1 MTTQRTHR
9 NATSAVVG
17 GGGPGGGVGDSDY
30 ETLMQRLH
38 IGSYQRSPGAIE
50 HYMHEPQQQQ
60 QQQHHHQQQQ
70 QLHHHHHHQ
79 QQQQQQLMQPRLPSS
94 EDYTLYER
102 GSIIAASKYATA
114 TPKTSM
120 DHMLGMMGNG
130 GGGSGSGNNSS
141 SSMGS
146 AAMLQQ
152 RGGGSPHIYAPT
164 AQVLGQRIVPQKH
177 SPVYE
182 NLEFY
187 GQFDTNQKRAQ
198 PQSPASR
205 QSVMLNDYLLMQPIG
220 GGRFAHTPVPEAT
233 TIATVGAG
241 ASKHSHPHTHPHP
254 IEELSATAP
263 IYENIIPHSGQRAQP
278 QASPATAS
286 IYQHTEMATPTPH
299 NVELNALQLSASSS
313 SSPLHQRSISSN
325 SSAAATGAGSAAG
338 TTVGGLHSPTQRY
351 RNLSLPSHLSPM
363 ASPVTVATKLQLQQH
378 TPLKQPQQA
387 QLGINVSVNPNYI
400 EDINSSDY
408 VCMTANLHRSS
419 NSNNT
424 NTNNHTNSNSNSN
437 SNTNSNNTNSISNNN
452 TKSRSPNNVR
462 LSAASPQPPPPS
474 QQQPLPQQQ
483 QQPLPQQQ
491 QQQPQQLLQSSHLQS
506 QPLPIQT
513 MATTTASA
521 AQPLQLRATPLATT
535 APLAVATSPTPSQS
549 STAALRPKRGLT
561 KNLLPYSV
569 TPPRPAG
576 PTEAQRKIEELTR
589 QLEEEIEQSEEHGEY
604 FGICHTCGEKVKGAG
619 QACQAMGNL
628 YHTNCFI
635 CCSCGR
641 ALRGKAFYNVHG
653 RVYCEEDYMYSGFQQ
668 TAEKCAICG
677 HLIMEMILQAMGKSY
692 HPGCFRCCICN
703 ECLDGVPFTVDV
715 DHKIYC
721 VNDYHRMF
729 APKCAS
735 CGKGIT
741 PVEGTD
747 ETVRVVSMDKDFHVD
762 CYICEECGMQLTDEP
777 DKRCYPLDGRLL
789 CRGCHLQRL
798 ALQSSPHTRHQ
809 EPVCASYQYMG

>member
-9 NATSAVVG
+9 NATSTAVG
-17 GGGPGGGVGDSDY
+17 SGAGDSDY

-38 IGSYQRSPGAIE
+38 IGGSYQRSPGGFDNF
-50 HYMHEPQQQQ
+50 MHDAPQQPQQQ
-60 QQQHHHQQQQ
+60 QQQHHHQ
-70 QLHHHHHHQ
+70 HQ
-79 QQQQQQLMQPRLPSS
+79 QQQQHHQRLSNS
-94 EDYTLYER
+94 EDYKLYER
-102 GSIIAASKYATA
+102 GNIIAASKYATA
-114 TPKTSM
+114 IPKPGAEPIM
-120 DHMLGMMGNG
+120 IGNG
-130 GGGSGSGNNSS
+130 SNSQPP
-141 SSMGS
+141 
-146 AAMLQQ
+146 L
-152 RGGGSPHIYAPT
+152 IYAPT
-164 AQVLGQRIVPQKH
+164 AQVLGQRIAPQKH

-187 GQFDTNQKRAQ
+187 GQFDTNQRRAQ

-220 GGRFAHTPVPEAT
+220 GGRFAHTPVPEAPQ
-233 TIATVGAG
+233 
-241 ASKHSHPHTHPHP
+241 KHTHQP
-254 IEELSATAP
+254 IEELSAVAP

-278 QASPATAS
+278 QASPATATM
-286 IYQHTEMATPTPH
+286 YQHTEMATPTPTA
-299 NVELNALQLSASSS
+299 NQMELNAMML
-313 SSPLHQRSISSN
+313 SSPLHQRSSSN
-325 SSAAATGAGSAAG
+325 NSSSNAGGSSGALG
-338 TTVGGLHSPTQRY
+338 SPTQRY
-351 RNLSLPSHLSPM
+351 RNLSLPSHGSPL
-363 ASPVTVATKLQLQQH
+363 ASPAPPPLAKLQLQQH
-378 TPLKQPQQA
+378 TPIKQQQ
-387 QLGINVSVNPNYI
+387 QVGINVSVNPNYI

-408 VCMTANLHRSS
+408 VCMTANLHRSTAAAVPTS
-419 NSNNT
+419 SAVN
-424 NTNNHTNSNSNSN
+424 
-437 SNTNSNNTNSISNNN
+437 
-452 TKSRSPNNVR
+452 SRSPNNSSSSSNNNNSNNNGR
-462 LSAASPQPPPPS
+462 LTAVSPQPPLPPP
-474 QQQPLPQQQ
+474 PLTAAAT
-483 QQPLPQQQ
+483 
-491 QQQPQQLLQSSHLQS
+491 
-506 QPLPIQT
+506 QT
-513 MATTTASA
+513 STATTSA
-521 AQPLQLRATPLATT
+521 AAQMQPLQLRATPIATT

>member
-1 MTTQRTHR
+1 MTTQRTQTQAR
-9 NATSAVVG
+9 N
-17 GGGPGGGVGDSDY
+17 PGNSDSDY

-38 IGSYQRSPGAIE
+38 IGGGGGGGGIGGPGDGGMAMRSYQRSPGAIE
-50 HYMHEPQQQQ
+50 NFLQESQQQQ
-60 QQQHHHQQQQ
+60 QQQMQQHH
-70 QLHHHHHHQ
+70 LHHNQ
-79 QQQQQQLMQPRLPSS
+79 
-94 EDYTLYER
+94 DYKLYER
-102 GSIIAASKYATA
+102 GNIIAASKYAT
-114 TPKTSM
+114 PRPVEQLQ
-120 DHMLGMMGNG
+120 HVHN
-130 GGGSGSGNNSS
+130 
-141 SSMGS
+141 GS
-146 AAMLQQ
+146 A
-152 RGGGSPHIYAPT
+152 HIYAPT
-164 AQVLGQRIVPQKH
+164 AQILGQRIAPQKH

-187 GQFDTNQKRAQ
+187 GQFDSNHKRAQ
-198 PQSPASR
+198 PQSPGSR
-205 QSVMLNDYLLMQPIG
+205 QSAMLNDYLLMQPIG
-220 GGRFAHTPVPEAT
+220 AGRFAHTPVPENPGGPARGGGGGPPPGRSVALGPT
-233 TIATVGAG
+233 
-241 ASKHSHPHTHPHP
+241 SDL
-254 IEELSATAP
+254 EEHAAP

-278 QASPATAS
+278 QASPATATM
-286 IYQHTEMATPTPH
+286 YQEMQPTS
-299 NVELNALQLSASSS
+299 NSSGGSSTAGLDLNALLAS
-313 SSPLHQRSISSN
+313 PMHQRSISSN
-325 SSAAATGAGSAAG
+325 TASSSSLG
-338 TTVGGLHSPTQRY
+338 SPTQRY
-351 RNLSLPSHLSPM
+351 RNLSLPSHLSPVPT
-363 ASPVTVATKLQLQQH
+363 AQSVAKLQQH
-378 TPLKQPQQA
+378 TPIKSPGGA
-387 QLGINVSVNPNYI
+387 INVSVNPNYI

-408 VCMTANLHRSS
+408 VCMTANLHRNTSAGLATGRAAATGATAQRTIQEPAKISS
-419 NSNNT
+419 S
-424 NTNNHTNSNSNSN
+424 
-437 SNTNSNNTNSISNNN
+437 
-452 TKSRSPNNVR
+452 
-462 LSAASPQPPPPS
+462 LAMG
-474 QQQPLPQQQ
+474 
-483 QQPLPQQQ
+483 
-491 QQQPQQLLQSSHLQS
+491 
-506 QPLPIQT
+506 
-513 MATTTASA
+513 MATA
-521 AQPLQLRATPLATT
+521 AAPATSIAPVVAAPSTISLRATPIAMT
-535 APLAVATSPTPSQS
+535 APLAVATSPTPSQG
-549 STAALRPKRGLT
+549 STGLT

-653 RVYCEEDYMYSGFQQ
+653 RVYCEEDYMNSLLQYSGFQQ

-692 HPGCFRCCICN
+692 HPGCFRCCVCN

-798 ALQSSPHTRHQ
+798 ALQSSPHARHQ

>member
-1 MTTQRTHR
+1 MTTQRTQTQAR
-9 NATSAVVG
+9 N
-17 GGGPGGGVGDSDY
+17 PGNSDSDY

-38 IGSYQRSPGAIE
+38 IGGGGGGGGIGGPGDGGMAMRSYQRSPGAIE
-50 HYMHEPQQQQ
+50 NFLQESQQQQ
-60 QQQHHHQQQQ
+60 QQQMQQHH
-70 QLHHHHHHQ
+70 LHHNQ
-79 QQQQQQLMQPRLPSS
+79 
-94 EDYTLYER
+94 DYKLYER
-102 GSIIAASKYATA
+102 GNIIAASKYAT
-114 TPKTSM
+114 PRPVEQLQ
-120 DHMLGMMGNG
+120 HVHN
-130 GGGSGSGNNSS
+130 
-141 SSMGS
+141 GS
-146 AAMLQQ
+146 A
-152 RGGGSPHIYAPT
+152 HIYAPT
-164 AQVLGQRIVPQKH
+164 AQILGQRIAPQKH

-187 GQFDTNQKRAQ
+187 GQFDSNHKRAQ
-198 PQSPASR
+198 PQSPGSR
-205 QSVMLNDYLLMQPIG
+205 QSAMLNDYLLMQPIG
-220 GGRFAHTPVPEAT
+220 AGRFAHTPVPENPGRGGGGGPPPGRSVALGPT
-233 TIATVGAG
+233 
-241 ASKHSHPHTHPHP
+241 SDL
-254 IEELSATAP
+254 EEHAAP

-278 QASPATAS
+278 QASPATATM
-286 IYQHTEMATPTPH
+286 YQEMQPTS
-299 NVELNALQLSASSS
+299 NSSGGSSTAGLDLNALLAS
-313 SSPLHQRSISSN
+313 PMHQRSISSN
-325 SSAAATGAGSAAG
+325 TASSSSLG
-338 TTVGGLHSPTQRY
+338 SPTQRY
-351 RNLSLPSHLSPM
+351 RNLSLPSHLSPVPT
-363 ASPVTVATKLQLQQH
+363 AQSVAKLQQH
-378 TPLKQPQQA
+378 TPIKSPGGA
-387 QLGINVSVNPNYI
+387 INVSVNPNYI

-408 VCMTANLHRSS
+408 VCMTANLHRNTSAGLATGRAAATGATAQRTIQEPAKISS
-419 NSNNT
+419 S
-424 NTNNHTNSNSNSN
+424 
-437 SNTNSNNTNSISNNN
+437 
-452 TKSRSPNNVR
+452 
-462 LSAASPQPPPPS
+462 LAMG
-474 QQQPLPQQQ
+474 
-483 QQPLPQQQ
+483 
-491 QQQPQQLLQSSHLQS
+491 
-506 QPLPIQT
+506 
-513 MATTTASA
+513 MATAAAPATSIAPVVAAPSTTS
-521 AQPLQLRATPLATT
+521 LRATPIAMT
-535 APLAVATSPTPSQS
+535 APLAVATSPTPSQG
-549 STAALRPKRGLT
+549 STAVNAALKPRRGLT

-692 HPGCFRCCICN
+692 HPGCFRCCVCN

-798 ALQSSPHTRHQ
+798 ALQSSPHARHQ

>member
-1 MTTQRTHR
+1 MTTQRTQTQAR
-9 NATSAVVG
+9 SAHSS
-17 GGGPGGGVGDSDY
+17 DSDY

-38 IGSYQRSPGAIE
+38 IGAGGGGAAAGGVAMRSYQRSPGAIE
-50 HYMHEPQQQQ
+50 HLLQDGQQQQ
-60 QQQHHHQQQQ
+60 QQQQQMMMM
-70 QLHHHHHHQ
+70 Q
-79 QQQQQQLMQPRLPSS
+79 QQQQQQQQQSLHHQ
-94 EDYTLYER
+94 DYKLYER
-102 GSIIAASKYATA
+102 GNIIAASKYAT
-114 TPKTSM
+114 PRPVEQVM
-120 DHMLGMMGNG
+120 MLGGHSHGHSHSHSHN
-130 GGGSGSGNNSS
+130 
-141 SSMGS
+141 GS
-146 AAMLQQ
+146 A
-152 RGGGSPHIYAPT
+152 HIYAPT
-164 AQVLGQRIVPQKH
+164 AQVLGQRIAPQKH

-187 GQFDTNQKRAQ
+187 GQQFDSNHKRAQ
-198 PQSPASR
+198 PQSPGSR
-205 QSVMLNDYLLMQPIG
+205 QSAMLNDYLLMQPIG
-220 GGRFAHTPVPEAT
+220 GGRFAHTPVPVPLPVESPG
-233 TIATVGAG
+233 GARG
-241 ASKHSHPHTHPHP
+241 AAKMSLGPGGDL
-254 IEELSATAP
+254 EEHAAAHP
-263 IYENIIPHSGQRAQP
+263 IYENIIPQHSGQRAQP
-278 QASPATAS
+278 QASPATATM
-286 IYQHTEMATPTPH
+286 YQEMQPPASTSSGGSSASASGLD
-299 NVELNALQLSASSS
+299 LNALLAS
-313 SSPLHQRSISSN
+313 PMHQRSN
-325 SSAAATGAGSAAG
+325 TATGTSSSGSLG
-338 TTVGGLHSPTQRY
+338 SPTQRY
-351 RNLSLPSHLSPM
+351 RNLSLPSHLSPN
-363 ASPVTVATKLQLQQH
+363 AQSQSSVAKLQQH
-378 TPLKQPQQA
+378 TPIKSPMGQGGA
-387 QLGINVSVNPNYI
+387 INVSVNPNYI

-408 VCMTANLHRSS
+408 VCMTANLHR
-419 NSNNT
+419 NT
-424 NTNNHTNSNSNSN
+424 TAGLATG
-437 SNTNSNNTNSISNNN
+437 
-452 TKSRSPNNVR
+452 R
-462 LSAASPQPPPPS
+462 AAATGAMPQRTVQEPAA
-474 QQQPLPQQQ
+474 
-483 QQPLPQQQ
+483 
-491 QQQPQQLLQSSHLQS
+491 
-506 QPLPIQT
+506 
-513 MATTTASA
+513 MATVSSSSSSSAEAAPPAAMAATSIAPTTAA
-521 AQPLQLRATPLATT
+521 AGAAAGGAPIPATGSLRATPIAMT
-535 APLAVATSPTPSQS
+535 APLAVATSPTPSQG
-549 STAALRPKRGLT
+549 STGRSCLT

-692 HPGCFRCCICN
+692 HPGCFRCCVCN

-798 ALQSSPHTRHQ
+798 ALQSSPHARHQ

>member
-1 MTTQRTHR
+1 MTTQRTQTQAR
-9 NATSAVVG
+9 NPSNS
-17 GGGPGGGVGDSDY
+17 DSDY

-38 IGSYQRSPGAIE
+38 IGGGGGAGGGGGGGSGGPGDGGVAMRSYQRSPGAIE
-50 HYMHEPQQQQ
+50 NYLQESQQQ
-60 QQQHHHQQQQ
+60 QQQHQMQQMQN
-70 QLHHHHHHQ
+70 LHHNQ
-79 QQQQQQLMQPRLPSS
+79 
-94 EDYTLYER
+94 DYKLYER
-102 GSIIAASKYATA
+102 GNIIAASKYATPRPVEQIQH
-114 TPKTSM
+114 T
-120 DHMLGMMGNG
+120 HN
-130 GGGSGSGNNSS
+130 
-141 SSMGS
+141 GS
-146 AAMLQQ
+146 AQ
-152 RGGGSPHIYAPT
+152 IYAPT
-164 AQVLGQRIVPQKH
+164 AQILGQRIAPQKH

-187 GQFDTNQKRAQ
+187 GQFDSNHKRAQ
-198 PQSPASR
+198 PQSPGSR
-205 QSVMLNDYLLMQPIG
+205 QSAILNGYLLMQPIRA
-220 GGRFAHTPVPEAT
+220 GRFAHTPVPENQGTASLG
-233 TIATVGAG
+233 TVRGAG
-241 ASKHSHPHTHPHP
+241 GPPPPSGRSAALGPTGDL
-254 IEELSATAP
+254 EEHAAP

-278 QASPATAS
+278 QASPATATM
-286 IYQHTEMATPTPH
+286 YQEMQPTS
-299 NVELNALQLSASSS
+299 NSSGGSSTAGLDLNALLAS
-313 SSPLHQRSISSN
+313 PMHQRSISSN
-325 SSAAATGAGSAAG
+325 TASSSSLG
-338 TTVGGLHSPTQRY
+338 SPTQRY
-351 RNLSLPSHLSPM
+351 RNLSLPSHLSPVPT
-363 ASPVTVATKLQLQQH
+363 AQSVAKLQQH
-378 TPLKQPQQA
+378 TPIKSPGGA
-387 QLGINVSVNPNYI
+387 INVSVNPNYI

-408 VCMTANLHRSS
+408 VCMTANLNRNTAAGLATGRAAATGATAQRTVQEPPIITSS
-419 NSNNT
+419 LAMGMATAAPPATSNAPT
-424 NTNNHTNSNSNSN
+424 
-437 SNTNSNNTNSISNNN
+437 
-452 TKSRSPNNVR
+452 
-462 LSAASPQPPPPS
+462 SAAAAPAALTS
-474 QQQPLPQQQ
+474 
-483 QQPLPQQQ
+483 
-491 QQQPQQLLQSSHLQS
+491 
-506 QPLPIQT
+506 
-513 MATTTASA
+513 TAS
-521 AQPLQLRATPLATT
+521 LRATPIAMT
-535 APLAVATSPTPSQS
+535 APLAVATSPTPSQG
-549 STAALRPKRGLT
+549 STAVNAALKPRRGLT

-692 HPGCFRCCICN
+692 HPGCFRCCVCN

-798 ALQSSPHTRHQ
+798 ALQSSPHARHQ

>member
-1 MTTQRTHR
+1 MTTRRTTR
-9 NATSAVVG
+9 NATSASNESEYDYELLMQRMHIGSSG
-17 GGGPGGGVGDSDY
+17 GGGATMSGASAGGLGVLG
-30 ETLMQRLH
+30 RN
-38 IGSYQRSPGAIE
+38 YQRSPVAVENFVEQIF
-50 HYMHEPQQQQ
+50 H
-60 QQQHHHQQQQ
+60 
-70 QLHHHHHHQ
+70 
-79 QQQQQQLMQPRLPSS
+79 
-94 EDYTLYER
+94 
-102 GSIIAASKYATA
+102 
-114 TPKTSM
+114 
-120 DHMLGMMGNG
+120 N
-130 GGGSGSGNNSS
+130 
-141 SSMGS
+141 
-146 AAMLQQ
+146 
-152 RGGGSPHIYAPT
+152 GSPQIYAPT
-164 AQVLGQRIVPQKH
+164 AQVLGQRIAPQKH

-182 NLEFY
+182 NLEFH
-187 GQFDTNQKRAQ
+187 GQFDSNHKRAQ
-198 PQSPASR
+198 PQSPGSR
-205 QSVMLNDYLLMQPIG
+205 HAAAMSAGSGMLKDYLVMQPIG
-220 GGRFAHTPVPEAT
+220 GRLAHTPVPDAGNS
-233 TIATVGAG
+233 IANSNDTENVAN
-241 ASKHSHPHTHPHP
+241 
-254 IEELSATAP
+254 P

-278 QASPATAS
+278 QASPATA
-286 IYQHTEMATPTPH
+286 TM
-299 NVELNALQLSASSS
+299 SSS
-313 SSPLHQRSISSN
+313 SSVSSVTASGLDLNALLASPMHQRSFSSHTSSTN
-325 SSAAATGAGSAAG
+325 SSTQAAPAAAAASQSN
-338 TTVGGLHSPTQRY
+338 LASPNQRY
-351 RNLSLPSHLSPM
+351 RNLSLPNHI
-363 ASPVTVATKLQLQQH
+363 PVSKLQQH
-378 TPLKQPQQA
+378 TLIKHLPSHGPSVVSGGVSAPQP
-387 QLGINVSVNPNYI
+387 GINVSVNPNYI

-408 VCMTANLHRSS
+408 VCMTANLHR
-419 NSNNT
+419 NT
-424 NTNNHTNSNSNSN
+424 ASG
-437 SNTNSNNTNSISNNN
+437 SIAPVGA
-452 TKSRSPNNVR
+452 TPQRAAATGQATETGIAAVVPPPTL
-462 LSAASPQPPPPS
+462 LSAATAAT
-474 QQQPLPQQQ
+474 
-483 QQPLPQQQ
+483 
-491 QQQPQQLLQSSHLQS
+491 QS
-506 QPLPIQT
+506 
-513 MATTTASA
+513 
-521 AQPLQLRATPLATT
+521 LRATPI
-535 APLAVATSPTPSQS
+535 AVATSPTPSQG
-549 STAALRPKRGLT
+549 STAVNAALKPRRGLT

-798 ALQSSPHTRHQ
+798 ALQSSPHVRHQ

>member
-1 MTTQRTHR
+1 MATQRTQMQAR
-9 NATSAVVG
+9 NASASSTE
-17 GGGPGGGVGDSDY
+17 SDY

-38 IGSYQRSPGAIE
+38 IGGAGPGGGVPQQVGGAHSMRGYQRSPGAIE
-50 HYMHEPQQQQ
+50 NFLQDS
-60 QQQHHHQQQQ
+60 QHMQHSTIHH
-70 QLHHHHHHQ
+70 
-79 QQQQQQLMQPRLPSS
+79 P
-94 EDYTLYER
+94 DYKMYER
-102 GSIIAASKYATA
+102 SNIIAASKYATPRPVEQLM
-114 TPKTSM
+114 TTT
-120 DHMLGMMGNG
+120 N
-130 GGGSGSGNNSS
+130 
-141 SSMGS
+141 GS
-146 AAMLQQ
+146 AQ
-152 RGGGSPHIYAPT
+152 IYAPT
-164 AQVLGQRIVPQKH
+164 AQILGQRIVPQKH

-187 GQFDTNQKRAQ
+187 GQFDSNHKRAQ
-198 PQSPASR
+198 PQSPGSR
-205 QSVMLNDYLLMQPIG
+205 QSTMLNDYLLMQPI
-220 GGRFAHTPVPEAT
+220 RFAHTPVPEHPPLDARMGR
-233 TIATVGAG
+233 GAG
-241 ASKHSHPHTHPHP
+241 AT
-254 IEELSATAP
+254 EEHAAP

-278 QASPATAS
+278 QASPATATM
-286 IYQHTEMATPTPH
+286 YQELQTTTTTNSAGGSNSSSTSGLD
-299 NVELNALQLSASSS
+299 LNAMLA
-313 SSPLHQRSISSN
+313 SPLHQRSISSN
-325 SSAAATGAGSAAG
+325 TASSNSLG
-338 TTVGGLHSPTQRY
+338 SPTQRY
-351 RNLSLPSHLSPM
+351 RNLSLPSHLSPVPTTH
-363 ASPVTVATKLQLQQH
+363 SVAKLQQH
-378 TPLKQPQQA
+378 TPIKSP
-387 QLGINVSVNPNYI
+387 INVSVNPNYI

-408 VCMTANLHRSS
+408 VCMTANLHRNPGLATGKVATAGAAPQRAFPEPSVMLPS
-419 NSNNT
+419 TSGAGAGGVAAPGPLPET
-424 NTNNHTNSNSNSN
+424 G
-437 SNTNSNNTNSISNNN
+437 
-452 TKSRSPNNVR
+452 
-462 LSAASPQPPPPS
+462 AASSGAPA
-474 QQQPLPQQQ
+474 
-483 QQPLPQQQ
+483 
-491 QQQPQQLLQSSHLQS
+491 SST
-506 QPLPIQT
+506 P
-513 MATTTASA
+513 ASA
-521 AQPLQLRATPLATT
+521 VPSRATPIAMT
-535 APLAVATSPTPSQS
+535 APLAVATSPTPSQG
-549 STAALRPKRGLT
+549 STAVNAALKPRRGLT

-692 HPGCFRCCICN
+692 HPGCFRCCVCN

-798 ALQSSPHTRHQ
+798 ALQSSPHARHQ

>member
-1 MTTQRTHR
+1 MTTQRTHTQAR
-9 NATSAVVG
+9 N
-17 GGGPGGGVGDSDY
+17 PGNSESDY

-38 IGSYQRSPGAIE
+38 IGGGGVGGGGGGVGGPADGGVAMRSYQRSPGAIE
-50 HYMHEPQQQQ
+50 NFLQESQQQQ
-60 QQQHHHQQQQ
+60 QQQMQN
-70 QLHHHHHHQ
+70 LHHLQHHNHNHNQ
-79 QQQQQQLMQPRLPSS
+79 
-94 EDYTLYER
+94 DYKLYER
-102 GSIIAASKYATA
+102 GNIIAASKYAT
-114 TPKTSM
+114 PRPVEQLQQ
-120 DHMLGMMGNG
+120 HGHN
-130 GGGSGSGNNSS
+130 
-141 SSMGS
+141 GS
-146 AAMLQQ
+146 A
-152 RGGGSPHIYAPT
+152 HIYAPT
-164 AQVLGQRIVPQKH
+164 AQILGQRIAPQKH

-187 GQFDTNQKRAQ
+187 GQFDSNHKRAQ
-198 PQSPASR
+198 PQSPGSR
-205 QSVMLNDYLLMQPIG
+205 QSAMLNDYLLMQPIG
-220 GGRFAHTPVPEAT
+220 AGRFAHTPVPENPA
-233 TIATVGAG
+233 AG
-241 ASKHSHPHTHPHP
+241 GQGVPSRGGGGQPPGRSVALGPTADL
-254 IEELSATAP
+254 EEHAAP

-278 QASPATAS
+278 QASPATATM
-286 IYQHTEMATPTPH
+286 YQEMQPTS
-299 NVELNALQLSASSS
+299 NSSGGSSTAGLDLNALLAS
-313 SSPLHQRSISSN
+313 PMHQRSISSN
-325 SSAAATGAGSAAG
+325 TASSSSLG
-338 TTVGGLHSPTQRY
+338 SPTQRY
-351 RNLSLPSHLSPM
+351 RNLSLPSHLSPVPT
-363 ASPVTVATKLQLQQH
+363 AQSVAKLQQH
-378 TPLKQPQQA
+378 TPIKSPGGA
-387 QLGINVSVNPNYI
+387 INVSVNPNYI

-408 VCMTANLHRSS
+408 VCMTANLHRNTAAGLATGRAAATGATAQRTIQEPAMISS
-419 NSNNT
+419 SLAMGMAT
-424 NTNNHTNSNSNSN
+424 
-437 SNTNSNNTNSISNNN
+437 
-452 TKSRSPNNVR
+452 
-462 LSAASPQPPPPS
+462 AAAPATSMAPVAAAPVAAAPQPPPS
-474 QQQPLPQQQ
+474 
-483 QQPLPQQQ
+483 
-491 QQQPQQLLQSSHLQS
+491 
-506 QPLPIQT
+506 I
-513 MATTTASA
+513 AS
-521 AQPLQLRATPLATT
+521 LRATPIAMT
-535 APLAVATSPTPSQS
+535 APLAVATSPTPSQG
-549 STAALRPKRGLT
+549 STAVNAALKPRRGLT

-677 HLIMEMILQAMGKSY
+677 HLIMEMVRSSSSIPPSLSKRSAHPAFSLLQILQAMGKSY
-692 HPGCFRCCICN
+692 HPGCFRCCVCN

-798 ALQSSPHTRHQ
+798 ALQSSPHARHQ

>member
-1 MTTQRTHR
+1 MTTQRTQTQAR
-9 NATSAVVG
+9 NPSSSE
-17 GGGPGGGVGDSDY
+17 SDY

-38 IGSYQRSPGAIE
+38 IGGGAGGGGGLGDGGVAMRSYQRSPGAIE
-50 HYMHEPQQQQ
+50 NFLQES
-60 QQQHHHQQQQ
+60 QQQHQMQH
-70 QLHHHHHHQ
+70 LHHHQ
-79 QQQQQQLMQPRLPSS
+79 
-94 EDYTLYER
+94 DYKLYER
-102 GSIIAASKYATA
+102 GNIIAASKYAT
-114 TPKTSM
+114 PRPVEQLQHS
-120 DHMLGMMGNG
+120 HN
-130 GGGSGSGNNSS
+130 
-141 SSMGS
+141 GS
-146 AAMLQQ
+146 A
-152 RGGGSPHIYAPT
+152 HIYAPT
-164 AQVLGQRIVPQKH
+164 AQILGQRIAPQKH

-187 GQFDTNQKRAQ
+187 GQFDSNHKRAQ
-198 PQSPASR
+198 PQSPGSR
-205 QSVMLNDYLLMQPIG
+205 QSAMLNDYLLMQPIG
-220 GGRFAHTPVPEAT
+220 AGRFAHTPVPENPGSGSG
-233 TIATVGAG
+233 TVNRGAG
-241 ASKHSHPHTHPHP
+241 RSVTLGPTADL
-254 IEELSATAP
+254 EEHAAP

-278 QASPATAS
+278 QASPATATM
-286 IYQHTEMATPTPH
+286 YQEMQPTS
-299 NVELNALQLSASSS
+299 NSSGGSSTAGLDLNALLAS
-313 SSPLHQRSISSN
+313 PMHQRSISSN
-325 SSAAATGAGSAAG
+325 TASSSSLG
-338 TTVGGLHSPTQRY
+338 SPTQRY
-351 RNLSLPSHLSPM
+351 RNLSLPSHLSPVPT
-363 ASPVTVATKLQLQQH
+363 AQSVAKLQQH
-378 TPLKQPQQA
+378 TPIKSPVGA
-387 QLGINVSVNPNYI
+387 INVSVNPNYI

-408 VCMTANLHRSS
+408 VCMTANLHR
-419 NSNNT
+419 N
-424 NTNNHTNSNSNSN
+424 
-437 SNTNSNNTNSISNNN
+437 
-452 TKSRSPNNVR
+452 
-462 LSAASPQPPPPS
+462 SAAGLATGRAAATGATAQRTVQEPATI
-474 QQQPLPQQQ
+474 
-483 QQPLPQQQ
+483 
-491 QQQPQQLLQSSHLQS
+491 SSS
-506 QPLPIQT
+506 MAMG
-513 MATTTASA
+513 MATAAAPATSNAQITSAAAAA
-521 AQPLQLRATPLATT
+521 AQPPQTSSSNASLRATPIAMT
-535 APLAVATSPTPSQS
+535 APLAVATSPTPSQG
-549 STAALRPKRGLT
+549 STAINAALKPRRGLT

-692 HPGCFRCCICN
+692 HPGCFRCCVCN

-789 CRGCHLQRL
+789 CRECHLQRL
-798 ALQSSPHTRHQ
+798 ALQSSPHARHQ

>member
-1 MTTQRTHR
+1 MCIMTTQRTHR
-9 NATSAVVG
+9 NATTSAVVVGGAG
-17 GGGPGGGVGDSDY
+17 GGGDSDY

-38 IGSYQRSPGAIE
+38 IGSYQREPFV
-50 HYMHEPQQQQ
+50 HEQPQQQQ
-60 QQQHHHQQQQ
+60 
-70 QLHHHHHHQ
+70 
-79 QQQQQQLMQPRLPSS
+79 RLPSS
-94 EDYTLYER
+94 EDYKLYER
-102 GSIIAASKYATA
+102 GHIIAASKCATA
-114 TPKTSM
+114 TPSPKTNM
-120 DHMLGMMGNG
+120 EAMMM
-130 GGGSGSGNNSS
+130 S
-141 SSMGS
+141 
-146 AAMLQQ
+146 
-152 RGGGSPHIYAPT
+152 SPHIYAPT
-164 AQVLGQRIVPQKH
+164 VQVLGQRIVPQKH

-220 GGRFAHTPVPEAT
+220 GGRFAHTPVPET
-233 TIATVGAG
+233 PKNNLNHITN
-241 ASKHSHPHTHPHP
+241 P
-254 IEELSATAP
+254 IEELLSATAP
-263 IYENIIPHSGQRAQP
+263 IYENIIPHTGQRAQP
-278 QASPATAS
+278 QASPATAT
-286 IYQHTEMATPTPH
+286 IYQHTEMATSMPASNTM
-299 NVELNALQLSASSS
+299 ELNAMLLT
-313 SSPLHQRSISSN
+313 SPLHQRSTSTSN
-325 SSAAATGAGSAAG
+325 SCSLATSTAAAAAG
-338 TTVGGLHSPTQRY
+338 GGLSSPTQRY
-351 RNLSLPSHLSPM
+351 RNLSLPSHMSPM
-363 ASPVTVATKLQLQQH
+363 ASPVPIPLAKLQQH
-378 TPLKQPQQA
+378 TPIKQQQLQPQIQM
-387 QLGINVSVNPNYI
+387 GINVSVNPNYI

-408 VCMTANLHRSS
+408 VCMTANLHR
-419 NSNNT
+419 NS
-424 NTNNHTNSNSNSN
+424 
-437 SNTNSNNTNSISNNN
+437 SNNN
-452 TKSRSPNNVR
+452 SQNNSTTSSSNVR
-462 LSAASPQPPPPS
+462 LNAASS
-474 QQQPLPQQQ
+474 
-483 QQPLPQQQ
+483 
-491 QQQPQQLLQSSHLQS
+491 QPQATELSKTTSILA
-506 QPLPIQT
+506 IQT
-513 MATTTASA
+513 TAITTTSTSTTSTT
-521 AQPLQLRATPLATT
+521 QPLQLRATPIATS

-549 STAALRPKRGLT
+549 STGLT

>member
-1 MTTQRTHR
+1 MTTQRTQTQAR
-9 NATSAVVG
+9 N
-17 GGGPGGGVGDSDY
+17 PGNSDSDY

-38 IGSYQRSPGAIE
+38 IGGGGGGGGIGGPGDGGMAMRSYQRSPGAIE
-50 HYMHEPQQQQ
+50 NFLQESQQQQ
-60 QQQHHHQQQQ
+60 QQQMQQHH
-70 QLHHHHHHQ
+70 LHHNQ
-79 QQQQQQLMQPRLPSS
+79 
-94 EDYTLYER
+94 DYKLYER
-102 GSIIAASKYATA
+102 GNIIAASKYAT
-114 TPKTSM
+114 PRPVEQLQ
-120 DHMLGMMGNG
+120 HVHN
-130 GGGSGSGNNSS
+130 
-141 SSMGS
+141 GS
-146 AAMLQQ
+146 A
-152 RGGGSPHIYAPT
+152 HIYAPT
-164 AQVLGQRIVPQKH
+164 AQILGQRIAPQKH

-187 GQFDTNQKRAQ
+187 GQFDSNHKRAQ
-198 PQSPASR
+198 PQSPGSR
-205 QSVMLNDYLLMQPIG
+205 QSAMLNDYLLMQPIG
-220 GGRFAHTPVPEAT
+220 AGRFAHTPVPENPGGPARGGGGGPPPGRSVALGPT
-233 TIATVGAG
+233 
-241 ASKHSHPHTHPHP
+241 SDL
-254 IEELSATAP
+254 EEHAAP

-278 QASPATAS
+278 QASPATATM
-286 IYQHTEMATPTPH
+286 YQEMQPTS
-299 NVELNALQLSASSS
+299 NSSGGSSTAGLDLNALLAS
-313 SSPLHQRSISSN
+313 PMHQRSISSN
-325 SSAAATGAGSAAG
+325 TASSSSLG
-338 TTVGGLHSPTQRY
+338 SPTQRY
-351 RNLSLPSHLSPM
+351 RNLSLPSHLSPVPT
-363 ASPVTVATKLQLQQH
+363 AQSVAKLQQH
-378 TPLKQPQQA
+378 TPIKSPGGA
-387 QLGINVSVNPNYI
+387 INVSVNPNYI

-408 VCMTANLHRSS
+408 VCMTANLHRNTSAGLATGRAAATGATAQRTIQEPAKISS
-419 NSNNT
+419 S
-424 NTNNHTNSNSNSN
+424 
-437 SNTNSNNTNSISNNN
+437 
-452 TKSRSPNNVR
+452 
-462 LSAASPQPPPPS
+462 LAMG
-474 QQQPLPQQQ
+474 
-483 QQPLPQQQ
+483 
-491 QQQPQQLLQSSHLQS
+491 
-506 QPLPIQT
+506 
-513 MATTTASA
+513 MATA
-521 AQPLQLRATPLATT
+521 AAPATSIAPVVAAPSTISLRATPIAMT
-535 APLAVATSPTPSQS
+535 APLAVATSPTPSQG
-549 STAALRPKRGLT
+549 STAVNAALKPRRGLT

-653 RVYCEEDYMYSGFQQ
+653 RVYCEEDYMNSLLQYSGFQQ

-692 HPGCFRCCICN
+692 HPGCFRCCVCN

-798 ALQSSPHTRHQ
+798 ALQSSPHARHQ